1 MILARVTAIVLAW
14 FLLSAQTGDDGFADT
29 LDEAFGKDTLI
40 ISADRHACWLFDI
53 YVASTRSQQMRG
65 LMHVRELP
73 DFTGMIFIYRRADI
87 RSMWMRNTYIP
98 LDMLFIDAGGKIV
111 HIVERTVPQS
121 LTTISAGRPVRA
133 VLEVNAGTVR
143 RLQIRTGDRVVHPL
157 FGNAG

>member
-1 MILARVTAIVLAW
+1 MIFARVTAIVLAW

-40 ISADRHACWLFDI
+40 ISADRHACWLFEI

-73 DFTGMIFIYRRADI
+73 DFTGMIFVYQRADI

-98 LDMLFIDAGGKIV
+98 LDMLFIRGDGTVSSVIENTTPLSLESRAS
-111 HIVERTVPQS
+111 VE
-121 LTTISAGRPVRA
+121 PVNF
-133 VLEVNAGTVR
+133 VLELNAGMAA
-143 RLQIRTGDRVVHPL
+143 RLGLGTESRVV
-157 FGNAG
+157 FTDME